1 MNCKTLLRHNPCCK
15 LWKNKYQ
22 KFYLFSNGGENENG
36 GTPITGI
43 KTALTNFFKKKLKG
57 EVGAEG
63 SSILTSGAGILDD
76 TDLKRNLLGAGA
88 YNQSKGT
95 GLG

>member
-1 MNCKTLLRHNPCCK
+1 MSR
-15 LWKNKYQ
+15 
-22 KFYLFSNGGENENG
+22 GG
-36 GTPITGI
+36 PASSPAPV
-43 KTALTNFFKKKLKG
+43 KKPDPVASAAASAATNAATNAAMTTKKKLKN

>member
-1 MNCKTLLRHNPCCK
+1 MSR
-15 LWKNKYQ
+15 
-22 KFYLFSNGGENENG
+22 GG
-36 GTPITGI
+36 PASSPAPV
-43 KTALTNFFKKKLKG
+43 KKPDPVASAAASAASTAATKEAVTTKKKLKG
-57 EVGAEG
+57 EGEAEG

>member
-1 MNCKTLLRHNPCCK
+1 MSR
-15 LWKNKYQ
+15 
-22 KFYLFSNGGENENG
+22 GGPASSPAPVKKPDPVANAAASAAM
-36 GTPITGI
+36 TT
-43 KTALTNFFKKKLKG
+43 KKKLKN

>member
-1 MNCKTLLRHNPCCK
+1 MTR
-15 LWKNKYQ
+15 
-22 KFYLFSNGGENENG
+22 GGPASSPAPVKKPDPVANAAAA
-36 GTPITGI
+36 TGAAMA
-43 KTALTNFFKKKLKG
+43 TKKKLKG

-76 TDLKRNLLGAGA
+76 TELKRNLLGAGA

>member
-1 MNCKTLLRHNPCCK
+1 MSRGGPASSPAPVVKQPEPAAVAASAAAT
-15 LWKNKYQ
+15 NKE
-22 KFYLFSNGGENENG
+22 LS
-36 GTPITGI
+36 
-43 KTALTNFFKKKLKG
+43 KKKGLKG

-76 TDLKRNLLGAGA
+76 TDLRRNLLGAGA
-88 YNQSKGT
+88 YNASKGN

>member
-1 MNCKTLLRHNPCCK
+1 MSR
-15 LWKNKYQ
+15 
-22 KFYLFSNGGENENG
+22 GG
-36 GTPITGI
+36 PASSPAPV
-43 KTALTNFFKKKLKG
+43 KQPDPVASAATNAAMETKKKLKG

-63 SSILTSGAGILDD
+63 SSILTSGAGILDE
-76 TDLKRNLLGAGA
+76 TDLRRNLLGAGA

>member
-1 MNCKTLLRHNPCCK
+1 MTR
-15 LWKNKYQ
+15 
-22 KFYLFSNGGENENG
+22 GGPASSPAPVKKPDPVASAAATNEAV
-36 GTPITGI
+36 TT
-43 KTALTNFFKKKLKG
+43 KKKLKG

>member
-1 MNCKTLLRHNPCCK
+1 MSR
-15 LWKNKYQ
+15 
-22 KFYLFSNGGENENG
+22 GGPASSP
-36 GTPITGI
+36 TPVV
-43 KTALTNFFKKKLKG
+43 KKPEPVASAAATNAAMTTKKKLKG

>member
-1 MNCKTLLRHNPCCK
+1 MSR
-15 LWKNKYQ
+15 
-22 KFYLFSNGGENENG
+22 GG
-36 GTPITGI
+36 PASSPAPV
-43 KTALTNFFKKKLKG
+43 KKPDPVASAAATNAAMDTKKKLKG

-76 TDLKRNLLGAGA
+76 TDLRRNLLGAGA
-88 YNQSKGT
+88 YNYSKGT

>member
-1 MNCKTLLRHNPCCK
+1 MSR
-15 LWKNKYQ
+15 
-22 KFYLFSNGGENENG
+22 GG
-36 GTPITGI
+36 PASSPAPV
-43 KTALTNFFKKKLKG
+43 KKPDPVASAAATNAAMTTKKKLKN

>member
-1 MNCKTLLRHNPCCK
+1 MSRGGPASSPAPVKKPDPVASAAATNAAMNT
-15 LWKNKYQ
+15 
-22 KFYLFSNGGENENG
+22 
-36 GTPITGI
+36 
-43 KTALTNFFKKKLKG
+43 KKKLKD

-76 TDLKRNLLGAGA
+76 TDLRRNLLGAGA

>member
-1 MNCKTLLRHNPCCK
+1 MSR
-15 LWKNKYQ
+15 
-22 KFYLFSNGGENENG
+22 GGPVSSPAPVKQPG
-36 GTPITGI
+36 PVASAAATGAAMA
-43 KTALTNFFKKKLKG
+43 TKKKLKN

>member
-1 MNCKTLLRHNPCCK
+1 MSR
-15 LWKNKYQ
+15 
-22 KFYLFSNGGENENG
+22 GGPASSPLPVVKKPEPVANAAA
-36 GTPITGI
+36 TGAAMA
-43 KTALTNFFKKKLKG
+43 TKKKLKG

>member
-1 MNCKTLLRHNPCCK
+1 MSR
-15 LWKNKYQ
+15 
-22 KFYLFSNGGENENG
+22 GGPASSPAPVKKPDPVVSAAASAASTAATNEA
-36 GTPITGI
+36 IT
-43 KTALTNFFKKKLKG
+43 TKKKLKG

-88 YNQSKGT
+88 YNHSKGT

>member
-1 MNCKTLLRHNPCCK
+1 MSR
-15 LWKNKYQ
+15 
-22 KFYLFSNGGENENG
+22 GGPASSPAPVKKPDPVASAAN
-36 GTPITGI
+36 
-43 KTALTNFFKKKLKG
+43 AAATNAAMTTKKKLKG

-76 TDLKRNLLGAGA
+76 TELKRNLLGAGA

>member
-1 MNCKTLLRHNPCCK
+1 MT
-15 LWKNKYQ
+15 
-22 KFYLFSNGGENENG
+22 
-36 GTPITGI
+36 T
-43 KTALTNFFKKKLKG
+43 KKKLKN

>member
-1 MNCKTLLRHNPCCK
+1 MSRGGPASSPAPVKQPDSVASAAATNAAMNT
-15 LWKNKYQ
+15 
-22 KFYLFSNGGENENG
+22 
-36 GTPITGI
+36 
-43 KTALTNFFKKKLKG
+43 KKKLRG

-76 TDLKRNLLGAGA
+76 TDLRRNLLGAGA
-88 YNQSKGT
+88 YNQSKGN

>member
-1 MNCKTLLRHNPCCK
+1 MSRGGPSSSPAAVQKADPVATAAATAAAKNTKKTL
-15 LWKNKYQ
+15 KN
-22 KFYLFSNGGENENG
+22 
-36 GTPITGI
+36 
-43 KTALTNFFKKKLKG
+43 

-76 TDLKRNLLGAGA
+76 TDLRRNLLGAGA
-88 YNQSKGT
+88 YNYSKGT

>member
-1 MNCKTLLRHNPCCK
+1 MSR
-15 LWKNKYQ
+15 
-22 KFYLFSNGGENENG
+22 GGPASSPAPVVKKPEPVANAAA
-36 GTPITGI
+36 TGAAMA
-43 KTALTNFFKKKLKG
+43 TKKKLKG

>member
-1 MNCKTLLRHNPCCK
+1 MSR
-15 LWKNKYQ
+15 
-22 KFYLFSNGGENENG
+22 GG
-36 GTPITGI
+36 PASSPAPV
-43 KTALTNFFKKKLKG
+43 KKPDPVASAAASAATNAAMTTKKKLKN

-95 GLG
+95 DLG

>member
-1 MNCKTLLRHNPCCK
+1 MTR
-15 LWKNKYQ
+15 
-22 KFYLFSNGGENENG
+22 GGPASSPKPVVKQPE
-36 GTPITGI
+36 PAAVAA
-43 KTALTNFFKKKLKG
+43 TAAATNAEVNKKKTLKG

-76 TDLKRNLLGAGA
+76 TDLRRNLLGAGA
-88 YNQSKGT
+88 YNASKGR

>member
-1 MNCKTLLRHNPCCK
+1 MSR
-15 LWKNKYQ
+15 
-22 KFYLFSNGGENENG
+22 GGPASSPAPVKKPDPVASAANAAAAN
-36 GTPITGI
+36 
-43 KTALTNFFKKKLKG
+43 AAATNAAMTTKKKLKG

-76 TDLKRNLLGAGA
+76 TELKRNLLGAGA

>member
-1 MNCKTLLRHNPCCK
+1 MAT
-15 LWKNKYQ
+15 
-22 KFYLFSNGGENENG
+22 
-36 GTPITGI
+36 
-43 KTALTNFFKKKLKG
+43 KKKLKG

>member
-1 MNCKTLLRHNPCCK
+1 MSR
-15 LWKNKYQ
+15 
-22 KFYLFSNGGENENG
+22 GGPASSPAPVKKPDLVAN
-36 GTPITGI
+36 
-43 KTALTNFFKKKLKG
+43 AAATNAAMTTKKKLKG

>member
-1 MNCKTLLRHNPCCK
+1 MSR
-15 LWKNKYQ
+15 
-22 KFYLFSNGGENENG
+22 GGP
-36 GTPITGI
+36 TSSPAPV
-43 KTALTNFFKKKLKG
+43 KKPDPVASAAATNAAMTTKKKLKN